1 MNCEDCKYD
10 NPQAV
15 LYCYSCGHYMGDTR
29 KAVANYDFVAADY
42 SPNTQ
47 VNADV
52 FRATNAMSKLRLS
65 IRRALSVAFAIGI
78 CAVGLYVAA
87 APVWSDWKS
96 TRASAA
102 EYEIGISDLQYAV
115 KSTFRGANIAD
126 FPKGV
131 VFTRF
136 VTIPDS
142 AKNWIRSEMSDRTPG
157 FPETMSDAEIMHDLE
172 SSFLLPRPT
181 FHLGSSVRAHAW
193 PVFVGLA
200 LFASGLSIAE
210 QRRRRS
216 RLGSADASYDQ
227 IRAVGDD
234 RNYARDLYGRLD
246 VVG

>member
-1 MNCEDCKYD
+1 M
-10 NPQAV
+10 
-15 LYCYSCGHYMGDTR
+15 
-29 KAVANYDFVAADY
+29 
-42 SPNTQ
+42 
-47 VNADV
+47 
-52 FRATNAMSKLRLS
+52 
-65 IRRALSVAFAIGI
+65 AFAIGI

-96 TRASAA
+96 TKEFAA
-102 EYEIGISDLQYAV
+102 KYEVGISDLQYAV
-115 KSTFRGANIAD
+115 KSTFRGANIMD
-126 FPKGV
+126 SSKGV
-131 VFTRF
+131 VLTRF

-142 AKNWIRSEMSDRTPG
+142 AKIWIRSDMADRIPG
-157 FPETMSDAEIMHDLE
+157 FPETMSGAEIMQDLE
-172 SSFLLPRPT
+172 SSLLLPKPA
-181 FHLGSSVRAHAW
+181 FHFGSSVRAHAW

-234 RNYARDLYGRLD
+234 RDYACDLYGRLD

>member
-1 MNCEDCKYD
+1 
-10 NPQAV
+10 
-15 LYCYSCGHYMGDTR
+15 
-29 KAVANYDFVAADY
+29 
-42 SPNTQ
+42 
-47 VNADV
+47 
-52 FRATNAMSKLRLS
+52 MSKLRLS
-65 IRRALSVAFAIGI
+65 IVRALSVALAFGT

-96 TRASAA
+96 TKASAA
-102 EYEIGISDLQYAV
+102 KYKVGISDLQYAV
-115 KSTFRGANIAD
+115 KSTFLGTNIMD
-126 FPKGV
+126 SPNGV
-131 VFTRF
+131 VLTRF
-136 VTIPDS
+136 VTIPDT
-142 AKNWIRSEMSDRTPG
+142 AKNWIRSEMADRIPG
-157 FPETMSDAEIMHDLE
+157 FPETMSGAEIMQDLE
-172 SSFLLPRPT
+172 SSFLLPKPT
-181 FHLGSSVRAHAW
+181 FHFGSSVRAHAW